1 MEQSTPKGGM
11 SPAVELGDM
20 KRPWTTPVLRR
31 LDVGLTSARNDDSNK
46 PVDGATTAH
55 SHS

>member
-20 KRPWTTPVLRR
+20 KRPWTAPVLKR
-31 LDVGLTSARNDDSNK
+31 LDVGLTSAKDDSSMK
-46 PVDGATTAH
+46 PLDGGTGHLQH
-55 SHS
+55 S